1 MCSNSWSKLRF
12 SLQTELYTSSLI
24 SRLMIVIYSHVTSSP
39 PPSCTSLKPCII
51 RVPQASR
58 PRGAAIHAP
67 QRFQGVVSVGRKGR
81 VRRFRGTLDVEGE
94 EVTTWGQWIQ
104 NHGEVVFFLKGLGNV
119 RLFFAWEIQVYREM
133 INYQARGI
141 LNYHPCTVLRNSI
154 ECFSMQFPSLFQGS
168 QLSETARMLGEV
180 SWFMIHHRPPPTWEI

>member
-12 SLQTELYTSSLI
+12 SLQTEPYTSSLI
-24 SRLMIVIYSHVTSSP
+24 SRLMVIYSHVTSSP
-39 PPSCTSLKPCII
+39 PPSCTSLKPRII

-94 EVTTWGQWIQ
+94 EVTTWAQWNQ
-104 NHGEVVFFLKGLGNV
+104 DHGKLCFFGGVGNV
-119 RLFFAWEIQVYREM
+119 RLFFCMGNGEM

-141 LNYHPCTVLRNSI
+141 FELSSTVLCLAI
-154 ECFSMQFPSLFQGS
+154 L
-168 QLSETARMLGEV
+168 
-180 SWFMIHHRPPPTWEI
+180 